1 MKQGKTLLVHGRF
14 QPFHNG
20 HLWLVTQALAQAEHV
35 LIGICTPEICSQEI
49 AEQTGY
55 PCTAE
60 QNPFSYTDR
69 VRMITESL
77 SESGIEPE
85 RYTCM
90 PFPSDYSGVS
100 KSIPHDTIFL
110 LSVANEADTMK
121 ADFIRTLGYSVET
134 VQIPNIR
141 SESGSHIR
149 SLVQTNDKAWHDLI
163 PPAVRVILD
172 EQFEANR

>member
-1 MKQGKTLLVHGRF
+1 MNSGKTLLVHGRF

-20 HLWLVTQALAQAEHV
+20 HLWLVIQALAQAEHV

-60 QNPFSYTDR
+60 QNPYSYTDR
-69 VRMITESL
+69 VRMITDSL
-77 SESGIEPE
+77 TEKGIDPD

-100 KSIPHDTIFL
+100 ESIPHDTIFL
-110 LSVANEADTMK
+110 LSVANESDTQK
-121 ADFIRTLGYSVET
+121 ADYIRTLGFEVET
-134 VQIPNIR
+134 TRIPSVRN
-141 SESGSHIR
+141 ESGSHIR
-149 SLVQTNDKAWHDLI
+149 SLVQANSQPWHELV
-163 PPAVRVILD
+163 PPAVRAILE